1 MFASRRVL
9 IVIPARAG
17 STRLPNKP
25 LVKFHGKTL
34 IQHVWNKANRLP
46 AKIIVATDS
55 DDIVKE
61 VESFG
66 GTAMMTDSNIQT
78 GSDRVAQ
85 VYKQLGQSFDAVI
98 NLQGDMPFI
107 TPRQIAS
114 SIIPLNFNFD
124 VGTLIYKMDEAE
136 QNNPNSVKA
145 IATVHP
151 TTEIGQCHWF
161 LRAPLSYGYHHA
173 GIYAFKPEVLK
184 QLARLEQTELEQIEK
199 LEQLRFLEN
208 KFRIGGKLCEAI
220 KGEINTYEDLEMAKA
235 QPESKDD

>member
-34 IQHVWNKANRLP
+34 IQHVWNKANKLP

-85 VYKQLGQSFDAVI
+85 V
-98 NLQGDMPFI
+98 
-107 TPRQIAS
+107 
-114 SIIPLNFNFD
+114 
-124 VGTLIYKMDEAE
+124 
-136 QNNPNSVKA
+136 
-145 IATVHP
+145 
-151 TTEIGQCHWF
+151 
-161 LRAPLSYGYHHA
+161 
-173 GIYAFKPEVLK
+173 
-184 QLARLEQTELEQIEK
+184 
-199 LEQLRFLEN
+199 
-208 KFRIGGKLCEAI
+208 
-220 KGEINTYEDLEMAKA
+220 
-235 QPESKDD
+235 

>member
-34 IQHVWNKANRLP
+34 IQHVWDKANKLP
-46 AKIIVATDS
+46 AKVIVATDS
-55 DDIVKE
+55 DEIVKE

-66 GTAMMTDSNIQT
+66 GEAMMTDSDIKT

-85 VYKQLGQSFDAVI
+85 AYKQLGQSADAII

-114 SIIPLNFNFD
+114 SIIPLNFGFD
-124 VGTLIYKMDEAE
+124 VGTLIYKMDPAE

-145 IATVHP
+145 IASVHP

-184 QLARLEQTELEQIEK
+184 KLAKLEQTEFEQIEK

-235 QPESKDD
+235 ESLDD